1 MACLHVNSWT
11 WHWAALVCTNT
22 TFLHFR
28 SLKDLLLSGNI
39 SVSISISRKLSR
51 PLYGTETVLFL
62 GLILVIRMFSCT
74 VVRLD
79 GLNLNFQDLDILNP
93 DGLPDHQ
100 MSGISQS
107 IPPSILYN
115 ILTFAWNGAD
125 NV

>member
-22 TFLHFR
+22 TFLHLR

-39 SVSISISRKLSR
+39 SVSISLSRKLSR

-93 DGLPDHQ
+93 DGLLDHQ
-100 MSGISQS
+100 MSGIFQS

>member
-93 DGLPDHQ
+93 DGLLDHQ
-100 MSGISQS
+100 MSGIFQS